1 MQNTKAWWEVPEV
14 DLNLRHYSGGP
25 SDTIKQIKYDIEKF
39 LVNPDVDDKTR
50 QIYSAIYNALTYY
63 KNISYIP
70 SPEFSTDETFL
81 SSAVTTFNDDY
92 TYLAGKYN
100 MPNQPPVINVNGRI
114 KSSIGVVEKIKE
126 KITEYL
132 DEGRD
137 LRYFNESLRD
147 LIGFRIIVDPPQY
160 IKDLGEEAECNYL
173 YQVYYDLMQH
183 HGIDDQRTDDQPIEP
198 GKFKFVPVNTRYSKT
213 KLEKMKER
221 PTKSG
226 FSDNISTG
234 VTHIHIPKSR
244 PQTVEQPHVDSVTK
258 DYVKWP
264 KFSGYQSLHTCVVPD
279 YSDYIETLEPPHY
292 IIPSL
297 SHDYTIEYQFRTKR
311 QDDFA
316 EHGTASHKFAYKPTE
331 TIYHRLTVP
340 TFISF
345 DDPEVLT
352 EDLYAS
358 KNIFK
363 RMNGPRKNKIRVRN
377 FGESYKKFYGHSFK
391 DRFNIG
397 FKEFRDRFG
406 YQDRDAVL
414 AGKKKVLYNEER
426 DWYYL
431 EDVTPIVFVSAEDR
445 SKFQGITGI
454 KDPQKVIELFDETG
468 LTDGMRLPLPEDS
481 EHEAPEA
488 AQTEVDPRAY
498 AEGVY
503 KLPNGVK
510 LYGVISDPQ
519 DRDKVQDKQKD
530 QESGPVLKKT
540 ARPSN
545 PDDATH
551 DGH

>member
-1 MQNTKAWWEVPEV
+1 M
-14 DLNLRHYSGGP
+14 G
-25 SDTIKQIKYDIEKF
+25 
-39 LVNPDVDDKTR
+39 
-50 QIYSAIYNALTYY
+50 
-63 KNISYIP
+63 
-70 SPEFSTDETFL
+70 
-81 SSAVTTFNDDY
+81 
-92 TYLAGKYN
+92 
-100 MPNQPPVINVNGRI
+100 
-114 KSSIGVVEKIKE
+114 
-126 KITEYL
+126 
-132 DEGRD
+132 
-137 LRYFNESLRD
+137 
-147 LIGFRIIVDPPQY
+147 
-160 IKDLGEEAECNYL
+160 
-173 YQVYYDLMQH
+173 
-183 HGIDDQRTDDQPIEP
+183 
-198 GKFKFVPVNTRYSKT
+198 
-213 KLEKMKER
+213 
-221 PTKSG
+221 
-226 FSDNISTG
+226 
-234 VTHIHIPKSR
+234 
-244 PQTVEQPHVDSVTK
+244 
-258 DYVKWP
+258 
-264 KFSGYQSLHTCVVPD
+264 
-279 YSDYIETLEPPHY
+279 
-292 IIPSL
+292 
-297 SHDYTIEYQFRTKR
+297 
-311 QDDFA
+311 
-316 EHGTASHKFAYKPTE
+316 
-331 TIYHRLTVP
+331 
-340 TFISF
+340 
-345 DDPEVLT
+345 
-352 EDLYAS
+352 
-358 KNIFK
+358 
-363 RMNGPRKNKIRVRN
+363 
-377 FGESYKKFYGHSFK
+377 